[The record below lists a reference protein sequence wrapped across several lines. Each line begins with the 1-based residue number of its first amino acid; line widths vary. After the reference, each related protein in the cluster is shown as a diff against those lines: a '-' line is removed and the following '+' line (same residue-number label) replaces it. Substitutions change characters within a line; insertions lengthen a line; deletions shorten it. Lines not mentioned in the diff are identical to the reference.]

1 MVASSGEDAGMTMEQ
16 MIAMKEGLEAQI
28 KAMSKPAKVNA
39 GKFSSRTMARSG
51 IEEEE
56 PPPRRLNVGQMYRVI
71 AKFVAVRSSPS
82 IEAPFLRRLNNGAK
96 VEMFEWDSSRS
107 WRRVSVESGRW
118 VRRDVTK
125 LRDLVGGK
133 SKKVSEREVYI
144 YCILH
149 THYCIHGF
157 GGILGTMMRCKSLV
171 AHVEVVR

>member
-107 WRRVSVESGRW
+107 LVLRTVHLMWRRSPNRGYQKLSAGGRQ
-118 VRRDVTK
+118 RLLTGTTRNDV
-125 LRDLVGGK
+125 G
-133 SKKVSEREVYI
+133 
-144 YCILH
+144 
-149 THYCIHGF
+149 
-157 GGILGTMMRCKSLV
+157 
-171 AHVEVVR
+171 

>member
-1 MVASSGEDAGMTMEQ
+1 M
-16 MIAMKEGLEAQI
+16 
-28 KAMSKPAKVNA
+28 
-39 GKFSSRTMARSG
+39 
-51 IEEEE
+51 
-56 PPPRRLNVGQMYRVI
+56 
-71 AKFVAVRSSPS
+71 
-82 IEAPFLRRLNNGAK
+82 
-96 VEMFEWDSSRS
+96 
-107 WRRVSVESGRW
+107 ESGRW